1 MKKKLLFISAN
12 NFAVP
17 YPVYPLGLSYLMSYL
32 KPRLPDYEIQMFD
45 IMTSNFAELDAKLKE
60 FQPDYV
66 GVSLRN
72 IDNVDSMNSEF
83 FISHYSSIIAQIRKS
98 VNTKLI
104 IGGSGYSIYP
114 GLLFDTFK
122 PEFGIHGEGE
132 ESLLQ
137 LLKALDSGTKYEDI
151 EGLVYLADGQI
162 RINAR
167 TTFLRDLE
175 LELSDDLISY
185 YWHNS
190 GMLNIQT
197 KRGCPYKCIY
207 CTYPLIEGRKVRT
220 LNTEKIVKS
229 LKYLSEEK
237 GIDYFFFTDSV
248 FNLDD
253 KYNEKLAHEIIKS
266 GIKVKWGAYFAPRKL
281 SEEMLILLKEAGL
294 AHIEFGTESLS
305 DTQLK
310 NYGKSFKMKDVFEV
324 SETCNKLDIDFA
336 HFLILGGYGETNE
349 TIRETFENSSKIHR
363 TVYFPFVGMRIY
375 PGTPLHKIAIAENVI
390 SADDELIS
398 PKYYISNNFDVS
410 LLKELAQKSGKRWV
424 FPDEDLSVIMQK
436 MRNKNKKGPLWEYL
450 LK

>member
-1 MKKKLLFISAN
+1 MKTKLLFISAN

-32 KPRLPDYEIQMFD
+32 TPRLPDYEIQLFD
-45 IMTSNFAELDAKLKE
+45 IMTSNFTELDAKLKE

-98 VNTKLI
+98 VNTKII

-185 YWHNS
+185 YWQNS

-197 KRGCPYKCIY
+197 KRG
-207 CTYPLIEGRKVRT
+207 
-220 LNTEKIVKS
+220 
-229 LKYLSEEK
+229 
-237 GIDYFFFTDSV
+237 
-248 FNLDD
+248 
-253 KYNEKLAHEIIKS
+253 
-266 GIKVKWGAYFAPRKL
+266 
-281 SEEMLILLKEAGL
+281 
-294 AHIEFGTESLS
+294 
-305 DTQLK
+305 
-310 NYGKSFKMKDVFEV
+310 
-324 SETCNKLDIDFA
+324 
-336 HFLILGGYGETNE
+336 
-349 TIRETFENSSKIHR
+349 
-363 TVYFPFVGMRIY
+363 
-375 PGTPLHKIAIAENVI
+375 
-390 SADDELIS
+390 
-398 PKYYISNNFDVS
+398 
-410 LLKELAQKSGKRWV
+410 
-424 FPDEDLSVIMQK
+424 
-436 MRNKNKKGPLWEYL
+436 
-450 LK
+450 